1 MQKHG
6 LYGDSTQSRVPD
18 KCHIVNA
25 FRESGNSPYMQ
36 RTSKTLPTEEKTTP
50 QPWQE
55 QEPRESCAT
64 GKEKDALKWLG
75 YCEPDE
81 RPMEFF
87 FDSIAH
93 LAREGKRPE
102 LTRVDSPG
110 SET

>member
-1 MQKHG
+1 MSYRQCLSGIGKLSVHAKDFKDTSDG
-6 LYGDSTQSRVPD
+6 GKDHSTTM
-18 KCHIVNA
+18 A
-25 FRESGNSPYMQ
+25 GA
-36 RTSKTLPTEEKTTP
+36 RTKRKLRYRAGKRLC
-50 QPWQE
+50 Q
-55 QEPRESCAT
+55 

>member
-1 MQKHG
+1 MSYRQC
-6 LYGDSTQSRVPD
+6 L
-18 KCHIVNA
+18 
-25 FRESGNSPYMQ
+25 SGIGKLSVHAKDFKD
-36 RTSKTLPTEEKTTP
+36 TSKEEKTTP